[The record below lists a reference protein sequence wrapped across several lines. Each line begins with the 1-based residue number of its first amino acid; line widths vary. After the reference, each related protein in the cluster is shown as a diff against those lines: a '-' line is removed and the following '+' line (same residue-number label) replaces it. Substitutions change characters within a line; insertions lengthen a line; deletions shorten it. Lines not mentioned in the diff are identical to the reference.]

1 MVYIAVPVE
10 EWNTWLTWRKSEIRY
25 QNVKQLKKVLDEYE
39 DLGDFG
45 EDIEKKCFESATTE
59 KEYLEKLAKI
69 LLDRKDS
76 DCDHY
81 ECDICSFL
89 RKVTAKDWTL
99 LSQIEI

>member
-1 MVYIAVPVE
+1 ME
-10 EWNTWLTWRKSEIRY
+10 EDWKKAERRY

-76 DCDHY
+76 DCDY
-81 ECDICSFL
+81 NKCDICIFL
-89 RKVTAKDWTL
+89 RKITAKDWTL
-99 LSQIEI
+99 LCQIEI